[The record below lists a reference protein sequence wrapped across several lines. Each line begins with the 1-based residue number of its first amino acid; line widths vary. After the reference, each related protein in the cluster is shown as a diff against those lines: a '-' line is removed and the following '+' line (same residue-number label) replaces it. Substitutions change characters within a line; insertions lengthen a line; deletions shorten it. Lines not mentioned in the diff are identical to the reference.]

1 MRQLS
6 WMHDS
11 VRVDGLFKQSC
22 EHTFDIASNTFSGKF
37 KSSGQFRIEL
47 LVKLTAG
54 PDTVMGVDV
63 HKCIIAFLVKPP
75 LSYCSIPKN
84 SAVSQVFAITAGQ
97 SMNLMPNQNYLLEPQ
112 ITSALPYAQFSL
124 HNVAYQ
130 ADVGSQWVEDACP
143 PWLALN
149 EKTGAVSMI
158 IPQQFQERLSRGSQ
172 AEGYRFKTYRFTF
185 RSSNIMGWE
194 EYMMTVTLHE
204 VLPPEN
210 PAPLNQPMKVVA
222 AMPAHTGMTRQK
234 ETRTLPALPVAENAD
249 SSYQQRAVIKN
260 YTHTAELPEIY
271 YTGAVVTCPSTHSS
285 LTSTNGS
292 HRVTN
297 NQSNSGGY
305 SGKEGAHR
313 LGPGHAQEQ
322 TMQGG
327 LGGGG
332 TSGGGGGVSAPAA
345 PPAVVIARASL
356 VPDDDTIHAVNAVAI
371 PLDTR

>member
-1 MRQLS
+1 M
-6 WMHDS
+6 
-11 VRVDGLFKQSC
+11 
-22 EHTFDIASNTFSGKF
+22 
-37 KSSGQFRIEL
+37 SGQFRIEL

-124 HNVAYQ
+124 HKVAYQ
-130 ADVGSQWVEDACP
+130 AEVGSQWVEDACP

-210 PAPLNQPMKVVA
+210 PAPSNQPIKVVV

-249 SSYQQRAVIKN
+249 SYHQRAVIKSCT
-260 YTHTAELPEIY
+260 YTAELPEIY

-292 HRVTN
+292 HLVTN

>member
-1 MRQLS
+1 
-6 WMHDS
+6 
-11 VRVDGLFKQSC
+11 
-22 EHTFDIASNTFSGKF
+22 
-37 KSSGQFRIEL
+37 
-47 LVKLTAG
+47 
-54 PDTVMGVDV
+54 
-63 HKCIIAFLVKPP
+63 
-75 LSYCSIPKN
+75 
-84 SAVSQVFAITAGQ
+84 
-97 SMNLMPNQNYLLEPQ
+97 
-112 ITSALPYAQFSL
+112 
-124 HNVAYQ
+124 
-130 ADVGSQWVEDACP
+130 
-143 PWLALN
+143 
-149 EKTGAVSMI
+149 MI
-158 IPQQFQERLSRGSQ
+158 IPQQFQGRLSRGQ

-194 EYMMTVTLHE
+194 ECMMTITLHQ

-210 PAPLNQPMKVVA
+210 PAPINQPIKVVA

-249 SSYQQRAVIKN
+249 SSYQQRAFIKN
-260 YTHTAELPEIY
+260 YTYTAELPEIY
-271 YTGAVVTCPSTHSS
+271 YTSAVVTCPSEHSS

-297 NQSNSGGY
+297 NQCNSGGS

-322 TMQGG
+322 TLQGG